1 MYKRNDVYYFSKRIN
16 GTPYK
21 VSLHSNNLEYS
32 RILRDRIIEELSVM
46 ASEKNEF
53 LALKKFLQN
62 SEHFLVDAK
71 IDLGKARRKIFD
83 VISKKD
89 YERVKRDADELNK
102 ARQGLESLTQK
113 ATDNTTSDIK
123 NLADK
128 VAQMEANLL
137 AKINSIESNSFKDNQ
152 AQTYASQHNDSK
164 IDIYSNIEQYFNE
177 YIEYKKTF
185 DKVSNSS
192 VKTYKA
198 SFKYLRY
205 FITAET
211 DFSFKFFKELQKKFQ
226 QLPKNF
232 FKYPKYHEKSF
243 DELMKLKE
251 QEDYET
257 LDNKTLN
264 GHINNFRLFFDFLKY
279 EEVISENPLN
289 DIKPLIE
296 AKGTVKEEYTDEE
309 LSQIFNSDME
319 KEYIHMA
326 KVALYCGLRIEE
338 VLSLKK
344 EDIKDDMIF
353 IDLEDTGTKKH
364 QRIIPIHKNLKDTI
378 QFQSKHNKGKYLFFL
393 GNVGD
398 QVKNVGKRMNRR
410 LKKIVNVKEK
420 SFHSFRKNF
429 SQELELNTTA
439 EEKTKKYLMGHS
451 QAKDIT
457 HMIYNRGKVNTQK
470 LIECIDQ
477 ITFNY

>member
-1 MYKRNDVYYFSKRIN
+1 M
-16 GTPYK
+16 
-21 VSLHSNNLEYS
+21 
-32 RILRDRIIEELSVM
+32 LRDKIIEELSVM

-53 LALKKFLQN
+53 FALKKFLQN
-62 SEHFLVDAK
+62 SEHFLVDVR
-71 IDLGKARRKIFD
+71 IDIGKAQRKIFD
-83 VISKKD
+83 VISRKD
-89 YERVKRDADELNK
+89 FERVKRDADALKEAREELDSL
-102 ARQGLESLTQK
+102 RQTEAPKSETQ
-113 ATDNTTSDIK
+113 I
-123 NLADK
+123 LVDK
-128 VAQMEANLL
+128 IAEMEANLF
-137 AKINSIESNSFKDNQ
+137 AKINSIE
-152 AQTYASQHNDSK
+152 ASSLQNNLPQNDTATTADK
-164 IDIYSNIEQYFNE
+164 IDIYANLDQYFDE

-192 VKTYKA
+192 IKTYKA

-205 FITAET
+205 FITSET
-211 DFSFKFFKELQKKFQ
+211 DFSFKFFKEVQKQFQ

-232 FKYPKYHEKSF
+232 FKYPKYYEKSF
-243 DELMKLKE
+243 EELMKLKE
-251 QEDYET
+251 QENYET

-279 EEVISENPLN
+279 EEIIDENPLN

-309 LSQIFNSDME
+309 LTQIFNSDME
-319 KEYIHMA
+319 KEYLHMA

-344 EDIKDDMIF
+344 EDIKDGMIF
-353 IDLEDTGTKKH
+353 VDMEDTGTKKH
-364 QRIIPIHKNLKDTI
+364 QRIIPIHKNLKEVI
-378 QFQSKHNKGKYLFFL
+378 EFQSKHNKGDYLFFF

-398 QVKNVGKRMNRR
+398 EVKNVGKRVNRR
-410 LKKIVNVKEK
+410 LKKVVNTKEK

-429 SQELELNTTA
+429 SQEIELNTKA

-451 QAKDIT
+451 QSKDIT

-470 LIECIDQ
+470 LIECVDQ